1 MLVTYEK
8 YWTTFS
14 PLQHLNLQN
23 YGKYKQCLSETS
35 EKSVYQPFTPW
46 CAILFYS
53 FFFLILKPWITLSSP
68 NIPRTFIS
76 VEPHLWNF
84 LLDSKHFFLFL
95 FSAVIAKQFHQVASS
110 AQIIPFLCTEGHSSF
125 CWAVPWS
132 LVIVLMSVLLCRTP
146 VFQTQRKVYFHLFC
160 T

>member
-1 MLVTYEK
+1 MRSTRQLSLHCGIWIFKIMENTNSV
-8 YWTTFS
+8 S
-14 PLQHLNLQN
+14 VRPQRNL
-23 YGKYKQCLSETS
+23 
-35 EKSVYQPFTPW
+35 FTNRSHPDV
-46 CAILFYS
+46 LFYS
-53 FFFLILKPWITLSSP
+53 ILFFFLILKPWITLSSP